1 MKRVQFDT
9 FVLFVLE
16 SRLSYI
22 VFHETGKK
30 TVCVWGW
37 EETKESVLGHLEAKV
52 IFSWGCQDS

>member
-30 TVCVWGW
+30 NSMCLRVGRNKRICLR
-37 EETKESVLGHLEAKV
+37 S
-52 IFSWGCQDS
+52 S

>member
-30 TVCVWGW
+30 KQYVFEGG
-37 EETKESVLGHLEAKV
+37 KKQKNLS
-52 IFSWGCQDS
+52 